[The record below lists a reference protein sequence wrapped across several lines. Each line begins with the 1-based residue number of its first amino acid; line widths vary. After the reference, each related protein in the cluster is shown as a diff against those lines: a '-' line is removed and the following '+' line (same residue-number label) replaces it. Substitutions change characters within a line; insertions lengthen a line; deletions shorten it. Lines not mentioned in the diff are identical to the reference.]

1 MFLPRANA
9 SRVKWDVFG
18 DAAPPPPP
26 CVRQRVFDEI
36 QAIWSIPRLDPTRLP
51 APQPATFSR
60 LSDIAGATHVGVKCD
75 GVRAMLLVLARAAV
89 LVDRSF
95 KMRGVEI
102 EWETETESET
112 AAAAA
117 ASASSSSSSSL
128 FDGELVDGDANAP
141 VFVIFDAFRV
151 AGQDLTRGVPL
162 ERRMQ
167 IASDARARWRRL
179 SLAGTLDRLEVDF
192 KTWLRVG
199 DPATRARLADTA
211 ATAGPSDGLILWE
224 DNVASPPRLRAGTQP
239 GLFKWKAHHTI
250 DFLWD
255 AREKRLIVRDDG
267 DAPFVSASRHLG
279 VSMCPAWRDRLPTSL
294 HNAVLECTVEKK
306 PVVVVVGGGGG
317 WVATPVCVRDD
328 KQRPNNLVI
337 ARRTLDVIASNASFA
352 EILAFVGGDE
362 PKGHVT

>member
-1 MFLPRANA
+1 MLLPRANA

-18 DAAPPPPP
+18 DAAVAVEA
-26 CVRQRVFDEI
+26 VRPRVFDEI

-75 GVRAMLLVLARAAV
+75 GVRAMLLVLDARTAV

-102 EWETETESET
+102 EWLSPETISG
-112 AAAAA
+112 
-117 ASASSSSSSSL
+117 SSL
-128 FDGELVDGDANAP
+128 FDGELVDGSGDDADAPRRPP

-151 AGQDLTRGVPL
+151 GGQDLTRGVPL

-167 IASDARARWRRL
+167 VASDASTLWRRL
-179 SLAGTLDRLEVDF
+179 ALAGTLDRFEVDF

-199 DPATRARLADTA
+199 DPATRARLTNMATA
-211 ATAGPSDGLILWE
+211 AAGPSDGLILWE
-224 DNVASPPRLRAGTQP
+224 DNVASSARLRAGTQP

-267 DAPFVSASRHLG
+267 DASFVSASRHLG
-279 VSMCPAWRDRLPTSL
+279 VSMCPTWRDRLPTSL
-294 HNAVLECTVEKK
+294 HNAVLECTVEKL
-306 PVVVVVGGGGG
+306 VVGDG

-328 KQRPNNLVI
+328 KQRPNNVVI
-337 ARRTLDVIASNASFA
+337 ARRTLDVIASNASFD
-352 EILAFVGGDE
+352 EILACVGGDE